1 MILLEALD
9 IYIEAIKL
17 LCLFIL
23 LYTHKEESTFL
34 LETGHFVLYS
44 SGQQMLMRD

>member
-9 IYIEAIKL
+9 IHIETIKL
-17 LCLFIL
+17 LGLFIL
-23 LYTHKEESTFL
+23 LYTRKEESTFL

-44 SGQQMLMRD
+44 SGQKMLMKD